1 MNKQKI
7 RIGFIGL
14 NPDSHWAAAAHLPA
28 LRSLSDDFE
37 IIGVANRS
45 YESSKKTAQSL
56 NLPLAFKDA
65 QSLVSSN
72 EIDLVVVTV
81 KVPYH
86 FELVSAALNA
96 GKHVFCEW
104 PLGNGLGEGRK
115 LAALARQKGVIAAI
129 GTQMRYAPE
138 VAYLKQLIA
147 DGYVGKVL
155 STTLIGAG
163 GSWGNE
169 TEADLY
175 YLHDQANGATM
186 QAIPLAHTLVGLT
199 EVLGNIEELSAR
211 MLTQFDQVRLT
222 DTGALKPKNTQ
233 DQILIH
239 GTLKSGA
246 ALSVHY
252 RGGITRGT
260 NLLWEINGTDGDL
273 QVTGENGHGQIVQ
286 LAIKGARGEEKK
298 LETLTPPAGVYSGWP
313 SFSGARNVGH
323 LYALIAEDIRTGSRK
338 TPDFEDGVAL
348 HELVDRIEKS
358 SQEKKEAWVRSDSDK
373 KVEP

>member
-1 MNKQKI
+1 
-7 RIGFIGL
+7 L
-14 NPDSHWAAAAHLPA
+14 A
-28 LRSLSDDFE
+28 DDFE
-37 IIGVANRS
+37 IVGVANRS
-45 YESSKKTAQSL
+45 YESSKKTARTL
-56 NLPLAFKDA
+56 NLSHAFENA

-72 EIDLVVVTV
+72 DIDLVVVTV

-104 PLGNGLGEGRK
+104 PLGNGLQEGRK
-115 LAALARQKGVIAAI
+115 LAELARQKGVIAAI

-138 VAYLKQLIA
+138 VAYLKQLVEG
-147 DGYVGKVL
+147 GYVGKVL

-169 TEADLY
+169 TTADLF
-175 YLHDQANGATM
+175 YLYDQANGATM

-199 EVLGNIEELSAR
+199 EVLGSIDQLSAR

-222 DTGALKPKNTQ
+222 DTGELNGKNAQ

-260 NLLWEINGTDGDL
+260 NLLWEINGTEGDL
-273 QVTGENGHGQIVQ
+273 QVTGENGHGQIVK
-286 LAIKGARGEEKK
+286 LAIKGAKGAKK
-298 LETLTPPAGVYSGWP
+298 ELKTLAPPASVYNGWP

-338 TPDFEDGVAL
+338 APDFEDGVAL

-358 SQEKKEAWVRSDSDK
+358 SVR
-373 KVEP
+373 ER